1 MCCINRNINIYIEFG
16 INYLIIHFWK
26 MRQRLCPTIVWKMRQ
41 LLCPTIV
48 GACGP
53 TIVWKMRQLL
63 CPTIVG
69 ACGPTINAVPVGS
82 CDSCGPTIVGAC
94 GRDAGPSEL
103 SAYQLINYFTA

>member
-26 MRQRLCPTIVWKMRQ
+26 MRQRLC
-41 LLCPTIV
+41 
-48 GACGP
+48 P